1 VGLTSFS
8 NLGACFF
15 FPSVLL
21 LDTGNVRK
29 GTARIGKGPGLENGA
44 GPRRDGLRPVNL
56 FSPGAF
62 PFLARLALQKTILLA
77 SPGSLAVLVSWESA
91 GIRSS

>member
-1 VGLTSFS
+1 M
-8 NLGACFF
+8 
-15 FPSVLL
+15 LL

-44 GPRRDGLRPVNL
+44 GPRRDGLRPANL

-62 PFLARLALQKTILLA
+62 PFLALALQKTILLA
-77 SPGSLAVLVSWESA
+77 SPVPWLCWFLGNRPGSGPASPEVSL
-91 GIRSS
+91 

>member
-1 VGLTSFS
+1 
-8 NLGACFF
+8 
-15 FPSVLL
+15 VLL

-44 GPRRDGLRPVNL
+44 GPRRDGLRPANL

-62 PFLARLALQKTILLA
+62 PFLALALQKTILLA